1 MNAAVEAADMV
12 NESPSELMV
21 AMVVPAGSEVLKMGW
36 PTCRLVLAAAK
47 VNEVVPEVPPTT
59 PVMAVA
65 PAVPKLR
72 KPVAAEGAALN
83 STVVPLVIALTVPV

>member
-1 MNAAVEAADMV
+1 
-12 NESPSELMV
+12 
-21 AMVVPAGSEVLKMGW
+21 MGW

>member
-1 MNAAVEAADMV
+1 M
-12 NESPSELMV
+12 
-21 AMVVPAGSEVLKMGW
+21 
-36 PTCRLVLAAAK
+36 AAAS
-47 VNEVVPEVPPTT
+47 VNVLVPEVVEA
-59 PVMAVA
+59 PVMPVE

>member
-1 MNAAVEAADMV
+1 MKTPVDAADMV

-21 AMVVPAGSEVLKMGW
+21 AMVVPAGSEELKMGW

-72 KPVAAEGAALN
+72 KPVEATGAALRTN
-83 STVVPLVIALTVPV
+83 VVPSVIEMTVPV